1 MKPFGK
7 ILVPIGL
14 DLGPGP
20 ILDLVATV
28 AGAFGAQVTLLHV
41 FETPGYRGPQVLDP
55 AQAGTPELQ
64 NALKH
69 WRTAKAMM
77 DLVQGLGSRGIPA
90 VGRMAFGTIEET
102 VASLAGKEGFD
113 LVIIGSQERTSLE
126 RFLTPSVAAA
136 LIRTSPCPVLVLPR
150 VLDVI

>member
-1 MKPFGK
+1 
-7 ILVPIGL
+7 
-14 DLGPGP
+14 
-20 ILDLVATV
+20 
-28 AGAFGAQVTLLHV
+28 
-41 FETPGYRGPQVLDP
+41 
-55 AQAGTPELQ
+55 
-64 NALKH
+64 
-69 WRTAKAMM
+69 
-77 DLVQGLGSRGIPA
+77 
-90 VGRMAFGTIEET
+90 